1 MNSITAKEPLP
12 KESRCSTSKPPAKEQ
27 EIQTHSQSD
36 LCPECGERTY
46 RDGGCPICISCG
58 WSPCG

>member
-1 MNSITAKEPLP
+1 MNLMKEKDPS
-12 KESRCSTSKPPAKEQ
+12 KEESRCSMSKPIEEATK
-27 EIQTHSQSD
+27 IQSYPQSD
-36 LCPECGERTY
+36 LCPECGGRTY